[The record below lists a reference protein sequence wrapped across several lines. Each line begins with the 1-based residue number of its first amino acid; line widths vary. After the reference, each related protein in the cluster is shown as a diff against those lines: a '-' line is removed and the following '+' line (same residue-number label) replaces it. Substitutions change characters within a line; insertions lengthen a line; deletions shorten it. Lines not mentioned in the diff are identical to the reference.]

1 MTSAAE
7 MANDA
12 EREVAV
18 LTAERDEL
26 KLQLEEAQ
34 AVIDE
39 TRKARD
45 GIDADRLAA
54 RARYSESASSAD
66 NLVADVLGLVV
77 ARLNWIDGL

>member
-1 MTSAAE
+1 MTTAAQ

-12 EREVAV
+12 EREID
-18 LTAERDEL
+18 LLIAERDDL
-26 KLQLEEAQ
+26 KLQLDEAN
-34 AVIDE
+34 AVIDA

-77 ARLNWIDGL
+77 ARLNGIDGL